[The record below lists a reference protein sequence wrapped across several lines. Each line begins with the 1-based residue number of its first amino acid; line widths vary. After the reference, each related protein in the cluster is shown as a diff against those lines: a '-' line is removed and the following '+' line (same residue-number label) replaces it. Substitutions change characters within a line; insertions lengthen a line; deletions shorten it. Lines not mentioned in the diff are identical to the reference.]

1 MRTCLP
7 RMPAPFEKRRAR
19 FVGADTTTGSRDR
32 RGPCWWRDGRL
43 SYCWASPKRG
53 RWRRHPIYEGRGED
67 GSMGTLDGRVALVTG
82 AGRMRGIG
90 RATAVALAERGA
102 DVVVTGTGRD
112 PATFPED
119 EKKAGWRDVEGTAEQ
134 IRASGRRAMT
144 WTGDVSQAK
153 AVDSLVD
160 QVMKTFGRLD
170 VLVNNAAYPR
180 GNDRVPLPELD
191 EGVWRKVLDIKLTGA
206 FLLCKRIVPIMVQQK
221 WGRIINLS
229 SIAGKRGSPN
239 TAAYNAANFGIQ
251 GLTQS
256 LAMEVARHGVTVNA
270 VCPGTI
276 DTARMDVL
284 GRGDGWQKQLDRIP
298 MGRAA
303 TDEEVAGLI
312 AFLCSPAAAFMTGQS
327 INIDGGV
334 VMW

>member
-1 MRTCLP
+1 
-7 RMPAPFEKRRAR
+7 
-19 FVGADTTTGSRDR
+19 
-32 RGPCWWRDGRL
+32 
-43 SYCWASPKRG
+43 
-53 RWRRHPIYEGRGED
+53 
-67 GSMGTLDGRVALVTG
+67 MGTLDGRVALVTG

-90 RATAVALAERGA
+90 RATAVALAELGA

-112 PATFPED
+112 PASFPDD
-119 EKKAGWRDVEGTAEQ
+119 EKRAGWRDVESTAEQ
-134 IRASGRRAMT
+134 IKSGGRHALT
-144 WTGDVSQAK
+144 WVGDVSQSE
-153 AVDSLVD
+153 AVERLVD
-160 QVMKTFGRLD
+160 RIQDAFGRLD
-170 VLVNNAAYPR
+170 ILVNNAAYPR

-191 EGVWRKVLDIKLTGA
+191 ESVWRRVLEIKLTGA
-206 FLLCKRIVPIMVQQK
+206 FLLCKRVVPIMIKQK
-221 WGRIINLS
+221 WGRIVNLS

-256 LAMEVARHGVTVNA
+256 LAMEVARHGITVNA

-284 GRGDGWQKQLDRIP
+284 GRSDRWQQQLERIP

-303 TDEEVAGLI
+303 SDEEVAGLI

-327 INIDGGV
+327 VNIDGGM

>member
-1 MRTCLP
+1 MATERK
-7 RMPAPFEKRRAR
+7 AA
-19 FVGADTTTGSRDR
+19 
-32 RGPCWWRDGRL
+32 
-43 SYCWASPKRG
+43 
-53 RWRRHPIYEGRGED
+53 I
-67 GSMGTLDGRVALVTG
+67 VTG
-82 AGRMRGIG
+82 AASGLG
-90 RATAVALAERGA
+90 RAMARGLVGSGMDVVAVDRDATALAALAPAMTGTPGSVLTLPADLAQPDVFDRIVGVALER
-102 DVVVTGTGRD
+102 
-112 PATFPED
+112 
-119 EKKAGWRDVEGTAEQ
+119 
-134 IRASGRRAMT
+134 
-144 WTGDVSQAK
+144 
-153 AVDSLVD
+153 
-160 QVMKTFGRLD
+160 FGRID

-180 GNDRVPLPELD
+180 GNDRVPLPELEED
-191 EGVWRKVLDIKLTGA
+191 VWRRVLDIKLTGA
-206 FLLCKRIVPIMVQQK
+206 FLLCKRVVPLMMRQK

-229 SIAGKRGSPN
+229 SVAGKRGSPN

-256 LAMEVARHGVTVNA
+256 LAQEVARHGITVNA

-284 GRGDGWQKQLDRIP
+284 GRGEGWQKQLERIP

-303 TDEEVAGLI
+303 SDEEVAGLI

>member
-1 MRTCLP
+1 MI
-7 RMPAPFEKRRAR
+7 M
-19 FVGADTTTGSRDR
+19 GA
-32 RGPCWWRDGRL
+32 
-43 SYCWASPKRG
+43 
-53 RWRRHPIYEGRGED
+53 
-67 GSMGTLDGRVALVTG
+67 LDGKVAVVTG
-82 AGRMRGIG
+82 AGRLRGIG
-90 RATAVALAERGA
+90 RATAMELARLGA

-119 EKKAGWRDVEGTAEQ
+119 EKKAGWRDVESTADQ
-134 IRASGRRAMT
+134 IRAAGRRALT
-144 WTGDVSQAK
+144 WTGDVSQAGP
-153 AVDSLVD
+153 VGRLVE
-160 QVMKTFGRLD
+160 QVMKTFGRID

-191 EGVWRKVLDIKLTGA
+191 EAVWRKVLDIKLTGA
-206 FLLCKRIVPIMVQQK
+206 FLLCKRVVPIMVQQK

-256 LAMEVARHGVTVNA
+256 LAQEVARHGVTVNA

-284 GRGDGWQKQLDRIP
+284 GRSDGWQRQLDRIP

-303 TDEEVAGLI
+303 SDEEVAGLI

-327 INIDGGV
+327 VNIDGGV

>member
-1 MRTCLP
+1 M
-7 RMPAPFEKRRAR
+7 
-19 FVGADTTTGSRDR
+19 GA
-32 RGPCWWRDGRL
+32 
-43 SYCWASPKRG
+43 
-53 RWRRHPIYEGRGED
+53 
-67 GSMGTLDGRVALVTG
+67 LDGKVALVTG
-82 AGRMRGIG
+82 AGRLRGIG
-90 RATAVALAERGA
+90 RATAVNLAEMGA

-112 PATFPED
+112 PATYPED
-119 EKKAGWRDVEGTAEQ
+119 EKKAGWRDVESTAEQ
-134 IRASGRRAMT
+134 IRAHGRRALT
-144 WTGDVSQAK
+144 WTGDVSQSE
-153 AVDSLVD
+153 AVNRLVD
-160 QVMKTFGRLD
+160 QIMKTFGRLD

-180 GNDRVPLPELD
+180 GNDRVPLPDLD
-191 EGVWRKVLDIKLTGA
+191 EAVWRKVLEIKLTGA
-206 FLLCKRIVPIMVQQK
+206 FLLCKKIVPIMVKQQ

-229 SIAGKRGSPN
+229 SVAGKRGSPN

-284 GRGDGWQKQLDRIP
+284 GRSDKWQQQLDRIP

-303 TDEEVAGLI
+303 SDEEVAGLI

-334 VMW
+334 AMW

>member
-1 MRTCLP
+1 M
-7 RMPAPFEKRRAR
+7 
-19 FVGADTTTGSRDR
+19 GA
-32 RGPCWWRDGRL
+32 
-43 SYCWASPKRG
+43 
-53 RWRRHPIYEGRGED
+53 
-67 GSMGTLDGRVALVTG
+67 LDGRVAVVTG
-82 AGRMRGIG
+82 AGRRRGIG
-90 RATAVALAERGA
+90 RATAVALAGMGA

-112 PATFPED
+112 PSTYPED
-119 EKKAGWRDVEGTAEQ
+119 EKKAGWRDVESTAEQ
-134 IRASGRRAMT
+134 VRALGRRALT
-144 WTGDVSQAK
+144 WTGDVSQSA
-153 AVDSLVD
+153 AAQGLVD
-160 QVMKTFGRLD
+160 AAMKAFGRVD

-191 EGVWRKVLDIKLTGA
+191 EAVWRRVLEIKLTGA
-206 FLLCKRIVPIMVQQK
+206 FLLCQRVVPVMVRQG

-229 SIAGKRGSPN
+229 SVAGKRGSPN

-284 GRGDGWQKQLDRIP
+284 GRGDGWQRQLDRIP

-303 TDEEVAGLI
+303 SDEEVAGLI
-312 AFLCSPAAAFMTGQS
+312 GFLCSPAAAFMTGQS

>member
-1 MRTCLP
+1 MCQMTADDP
-7 RMPAPFEKRRAR
+7 R
-19 FVGADTTTGSRDR
+19 TGS
-32 RGPCWWRDGRL
+32 
-43 SYCWASPKRG
+43 
-53 RWRRHPIYEGRGED
+53 
-67 GSMGTLDGRVALVTG
+67 LDGRVALVTG
-82 AGRMRGIG
+82 GGRMRGIG
-90 RATAVALAERGA
+90 RAVAAALADLGA

-119 EKKAGWRDVEGTAEQ
+119 EKQAGWRDIESTAEQ
-134 IRASGRRAMT
+134 VRARGRQALT
-144 WTGDVSQAK
+144 WVGDVSRSD
-153 AVDSLVD
+153 AVQNLVET
-160 QVMKTFGRLD
+160 VLETFGRLD

-180 GNDRVPLPELD
+180 GDDRVPLPDLNEA
-191 EGVWRKVLDIKLTGA
+191 VWRRVIDIKLTGA
-206 FLLCKRIVPIMVQQK
+206 FLLCKRVVPIMIRQR
-221 WGRIINLS
+221 WGRIVNLS

-276 DTARMDVL
+276 DTARMDAL
-284 GRGDGWQKQLDRIP
+284 GRGEAWQLQLERIP
-298 MGRAA
+298 IGRAA
-303 TDEEVAGLI
+303 TDEEVAGLV

>member
-1 MRTCLP
+1 M
-7 RMPAPFEKRRAR
+7 M
-19 FVGADTTTGSRDR
+19 ADTVAGKMD
-32 RGPCWWRDGRL
+32 
-43 SYCWASPKRG
+43 
-53 RWRRHPIYEGRGED
+53 
-67 GSMGTLDGRVALVTG
+67 TLDGRVALVTG

-90 RATAVALAERGA
+90 RATAVALADLGA

-112 PATFPED
+112 PETFPED
-119 EKKAGWRDVEGTAEQ
+119 EKRAGWRDVESTAEQ
-134 IRASGRRAMT
+134 VRTRGRRVLA
-144 WTGDVSQAK
+144 WVGDVSRSDGVQG
-153 AVDSLVD
+153 LVD
-160 QVMKTFGRLD
+160 QVMDGFGRID

-191 EGVWRKVLDIKLTGA
+191 EAVWRRVLEIKLTGA
-206 FLLCKRIVPIMVQQK
+206 FLLCKRVVPIMIRQR
-221 WGRIINLS
+221 WGRIVNLS

-256 LAMEVARHGVTVNA
+256 LAMEVAREGITVNA

-284 GRGDGWQKQLDRIP
+284 GRGEGWQRQLDRIP

-303 TDEEVAGLI
+303 SDEEVAGLI

>member
-1 MRTCLP
+1 M
-7 RMPAPFEKRRAR
+7 
-19 FVGADTTTGSRDR
+19 GA
-32 RGPCWWRDGRL
+32 
-43 SYCWASPKRG
+43 
-53 RWRRHPIYEGRGED
+53 
-67 GSMGTLDGRVALVTG
+67 LDGKVALVTG
-82 AGRMRGIG
+82 AGRLRGIG
-90 RATAVALAERGA
+90 RATAVTLAELGA

-112 PATFPED
+112 PATYPED
-119 EKKAGWRDVEGTAEQ
+119 EKKAGWRDVESTADQ
-134 IRASGRRAMT
+134 VRAHGRRALT
-144 WTGDVSQAK
+144 WTGDVSQSE
-153 AVDSLVD
+153 AVGRLVD
-160 QVMKTFGRLD
+160 QIVKTFGRLD

-191 EGVWRKVLDIKLTGA
+191 EAIWRKVLEIKLTGA
-206 FLLCKRIVPIMVQQK
+206 FLLCKRIVPIMVKQK

-229 SIAGKRGSPN
+229 SVAGKRGSPN

-284 GRGDGWQKQLDRIP
+284 GRSDRWQQQLDRIP

-303 TDEEVAGLI
+303 SDEEVAGLI
-312 AFLCSPAAAFMTGQS
+312 AFLCSPSAAFMTGQS

>member
-1 MRTCLP
+1 
-7 RMPAPFEKRRAR
+7 
-19 FVGADTTTGSRDR
+19 
-32 RGPCWWRDGRL
+32 
-43 SYCWASPKRG
+43 
-53 RWRRHPIYEGRGED
+53 
-67 GSMGTLDGRVALVTG
+67 MGVLDGRVAIVTG

-90 RATAVALAERGA
+90 RAVAVALAELGA
-102 DVVVTGTGRD
+102 DVAVTGTGRD
-112 PATFPED
+112 PVSFPDD
-119 EKKAGWRDVEGTAEQ
+119 EKQAGWRDIESTAEQ
-134 IRASGRRAMT
+134 VRGQGRRALT
-144 WTGDVSQAK
+144 WVGDVS
-153 AVDSLVD
+153 VSVGVEGLVSTVLD
-160 QVMKTFGRLD
+160 TLGRVD

-191 EGVWRKVLDIKLTGA
+191 EAVWRRVLDIKLTGA
-206 FLLCKRIVPIMVQQK
+206 FLLCKRVVPVMMRQG

-229 SIAGKRGSPN
+229 SIAGKRGSAN

-256 LAMEVARHGVTVNA
+256 IAQEVARHGVTVNA

-284 GRGDGWQKQLDRIP
+284 GRGDGWQRQLDRIP

-303 TDEEVAGLI
+303 TDEEVAGLV
-312 AFLCSPAAAFMTGQS
+312 AFLCSPTAAFITGQS

>member
-1 MRTCLP
+1 M
-7 RMPAPFEKRRAR
+7 AAE
-19 FVGADTTTGSRDR
+19 
-32 RGPCWWRDGRL
+32 
-43 SYCWASPKRG
+43 
-53 RWRRHPIYEGRGED
+53 
-67 GSMGTLDGRVALVTG
+67 TLQGRVALVTG
-82 AGRMRGIG
+82 AGRLRGIG
-90 RATAVALAERGA
+90 RATALALAEVGA

-112 PATFPED
+112 PASYPED
-119 EKKAGWRDVEGTAEQ
+119 EKKAGWRDVESTADQ
-134 IRASGRRAMT
+134 IRAAGRKALT
-144 WTGDVSQAK
+144 WTGDVSQGA
-153 AVDSLVD
+153 AVDDLVNRI
-160 QVMKTFGRLD
+160 MNTFGRLD

-191 EGVWRKVLDIKLTGA
+191 EGVWRKVLEIKLTGA
-206 FLLCKRIVPIMVQQK
+206 FLLCKRIVPIMIRQK

-229 SIAGKRGSPN
+229 SIAGKRGAPN

-256 LAMEVARHGVTVNA
+256 LAMEVARHGITVNA

-284 GRGDGWQKQLDRIP
+284 GRGEGWQRQLDRIP

-303 TDEEVAGLI
+303 SDDEVAGLI
-312 AFLCSPAAAFMTGQS
+312 AFLCSPSAAFMTGQS
-327 INIDGGV
+327 VNIDGGV

>member
-1 MRTCLP
+1 
-7 RMPAPFEKRRAR
+7 
-19 FVGADTTTGSRDR
+19 
-32 RGPCWWRDGRL
+32 
-43 SYCWASPKRG
+43 
-53 RWRRHPIYEGRGED
+53 
-67 GSMGTLDGRVALVTG
+67 
-82 AGRMRGIG
+82 
-90 RATAVALAERGA
+90 
-102 DVVVTGTGRD
+102 
-112 PATFPED
+112 
-119 EKKAGWRDVEGTAEQ
+119 
-134 IRASGRRAMT
+134 
-144 WTGDVSQAK
+144 
-153 AVDSLVD
+153 
-160 QVMKTFGRLD
+160 
-170 VLVNNAAYPR
+170 
-180 GNDRVPLPELD
+180 
-191 EGVWRKVLDIKLTGA
+191 
-206 FLLCKRIVPIMVQQK
+206 MVKQQ

-276 DTARMDVL
+276 DTARMDIL
-284 GRGDGWQKQLDRIP
+284 GRSDGWQQQLDRIP

-303 TDEEVAGLI
+303 SDEEVAGLI